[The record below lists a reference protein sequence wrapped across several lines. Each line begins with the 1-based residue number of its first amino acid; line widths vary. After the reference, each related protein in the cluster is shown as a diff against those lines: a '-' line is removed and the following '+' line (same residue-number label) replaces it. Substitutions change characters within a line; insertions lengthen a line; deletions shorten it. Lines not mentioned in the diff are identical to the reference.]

1 MFLTTIR
8 TPLSHVLLSACLVL
22 FSSLSLAQAEI
33 PEAKVSQGIEY
44 ISGGIG
50 SEESDAMLALGKKWP
65 LVLEFSQDHPQRPL
79 WVADVKVKILD
90 QKKKVIFEALSDGP
104 IMLLKMTAGK
114 YDAEYTF
121 EGKVLKRSLVVEEG
135 KFQKQSVVWPQ

>member
-1 MFLTTIR
+1 MLLTAIN
-8 TPLSHVLLSACLVL
+8 TPLSRVVLSACLAL
-22 FSSLSLAQAEI
+22 FSTLSLAQADI
-33 PEAKVSQGIEY
+33 PEAKVSQGIEF

-65 LVLEFSQDHPQRPL
+65 LTLEFSQDHPQRPL
-79 WVADVKVKILD
+79 WVADVTVKILD
-90 QKKKVIFEALSDGP
+90 QKKKLVFEALSDGP
-104 IMLLKMTAGK
+104 IMLLKITAGK

-135 KFQKQSVVWPQ
+135 KFQKQSVVWPR

>member
-1 MFLTTIR
+1 MLLTVIS
-8 TPLSHVLLSACLVL
+8 TPLSRVLLSACLVL
-22 FSSLSLAQAEI
+22 FTSLSMAQADI
-33 PEAKVSQGIEY
+33 PEAKISQGIEY

-65 LVLEFSQDHPQRPL
+65 LTLEFSQDHPQRPL
-79 WVADVKVKILD
+79 WVADVTVKILD
-90 QKKKVIFEALSDGP
+90 QKKKLVFEALSDGP

-121 EGKVLKRSLVVEEG
+121 EGKVLKRPLVVEEG
-135 KFQKQSVVWPQ
+135 KFQKQSIVWPR

>member
-1 MFLTTIR
+1 MFLTAIR

-22 FSSLSLAQAEI
+22 FSSLSLAQADI

-121 EGKVLKRSLVVEEG
+121 EGKILKRSLVVEEG
-135 KFQKQSVVWPQ
+135 KFQKQSIVWPR

>member
-1 MFLTTIR
+1 MLLTAIS
-8 TPLSHVLLSACLVL
+8 TPLSRVLLSACLVL
-22 FSSLSLAQAEI
+22 FSSLSLAQADI

-79 WVADVKVKILD
+79 WVADVMVKILD
-90 QKKKVIFEALSDGP
+90 QKKKLVFEALSDGP

-121 EGKVLKRSLVVEEG
+121 EGKVLKRPLVVEEG
-135 KFQKQSVVWPQ
+135 KFQKQSVVWPR

>member
-1 MFLTTIR
+1 MFLRVIR
-8 TPLSHVLLSACLVL
+8 APLSRILFSACLVF
-22 FSSLSLAQAEI
+22 FSSFSLAQVDI
-33 PEAKVSQGIEY
+33 PETKVAQGIEY

-50 SEESDAMLALGKKWP
+50 SEESDALLALGKKWP

-79 WVADVKVKILD
+79 WVADVTVKIID
-90 QKKKVIFEALSDGP
+90 QKKMLVFEALCEGP
-104 IMLLKMTAGK
+104 IILLKINPGK
-114 YDAEYTF
+114 YDAEYSF

>member
-1 MFLTTIR
+1 MSLILNNN
-8 TPLSHVLLSACLVL
+8 LSYDD
-22 FSSLSLAQAEI
+22 I
-33 PEAKVSQGIEY
+33 
-44 ISGGIG
+44 
-50 SEESDAMLALGKKWP
+50 
-65 LVLEFSQDHPQRPL
+65 
-79 WVADVKVKILD
+79 KILNNIANYHNNLRITNNNIYKYMKD
-90 QKKKVIFEALSDGP
+90 TTNNNYLIEDDINLLQTMYQKKKVIFEALSDGP

>member
-1 MFLTTIR
+1 MFLTAIR
-8 TPLSHVLLSACLVL
+8 TPLSRVLLSACLVL
-22 FSSLSLAQAEI
+22 FSSLSLAQADI

-65 LVLEFSQDHPQRPL
+65 LVLEFSQEHPQRPL

-121 EGKVLKRSLVVEEG
+121 EGKFLKRSLVVEEG

>member
-1 MFLTTIR
+1 MFLIAIR
-8 TPLSHVLLSACLVL
+8 TPLSRVLLSACLVL
-22 FSSLSLAQAEI
+22 FSSLSLAQADI

-79 WVADVKVKILD
+79 WVADVTVKILD
-90 QKKKVIFEALSDGP
+90 QKKKVIFEALSEGP
-104 IMLLKMTAGK
+104 IMLLKMNPGK
-114 YDAEYTF
+114 YDAEYSF

-135 KFQKQSVVWPQ
+135 KFQKQSVVWPR

>member
-1 MFLTTIR
+1 MFLTAIR
-8 TPLSHVLLSACLVL
+8 APLSHVLLSTCLVL
-22 FSSLSLAQAEI
+22 FSSLSLAQADI
-33 PEAKVSQGIEY
+33 PDAKISQGIEY

-79 WVADVKVKILD
+79 WVADVTVKILD
-90 QKKKVIFEALSDGP
+90 QKKKVVFEALSEGP
-104 IMLLKMTAGK
+104 IMLLKMNPGK

-135 KFQKQSVVWPQ
+135 KFQKQSVVWPR

>member
-1 MFLTTIR
+1 MFLTAIR
-8 TPLSHVLLSACLVL
+8 TPLSHVLLSACLV
-22 FSSLSLAQAEI
+22 FVSSLSLAQADI

-65 LVLEFSQDHPQRPL
+65 LTLEFSQDHPQRPL
-79 WVADVKVKILD
+79 WVADVTVKILD
-90 QKKKVIFEALSDGP
+90 QKKKLVFEALSDGP

-135 KFQKQSVVWPQ
+135 KFQKQSIVWPR

>member
-1 MFLTTIR
+1 MFLTAIR
-8 TPLSHVLLSACLVL
+8 TPLSRVLLSACLVL
-22 FSSLSLAQAEI
+22 FSSLSLAQADI
-33 PEAKVSQGIEY
+33 PESKVSQGIEY

-79 WVADVKVKILD
+79 WVADVTVKIID
-90 QKKKVIFEALSDGP
+90 QKKKVVFEALSDGP
-104 IMLLKMTAGK
+104 IMLLKMNPGK
-114 YDAEYTF
+114 YDAEYSF

-135 KFQKQSVVWPQ
+135 KFQKQSIVWPR

>member
-1 MFLTTIR
+1 MLLTAIR
-8 TPLSHVLLSACLVL
+8 TPLSRVLLSVCLVF
-22 FSSLSLAQAEI
+22 FSSLSLAQVEI
-33 PEAKVSQGIEY
+33 PEAKISQGIEY

-79 WVADVKVKILD
+79 WIADVTVKIID
-90 QKKKVIFEALSDGP
+90 QKKKVVFEALSEGP
-104 IMLLKMTAGK
+104 IMLLKINAGK
-114 YDAEYTF
+114 YDAEYSF

-135 KFQKQSVVWPQ
+135 KLQKQSVVWPR

>member
-1 MFLTTIR
+1 MFLTAIR
-8 TPLSHVLLSACLVL
+8 APLSRVLLSTCLVL
-22 FSSLSLAQAEI
+22 FSSLSLAQADI
-33 PEAKVSQGIEY
+33 PDAKIYQGIEY

-79 WVADVKVKILD
+79 WVADVTVKIFD
-90 QKKKVIFEALSDGP
+90 QKKKVVFEALSEGP
-104 IMLLKMTAGK
+104 IMLLKMNPGK

-135 KFQKQSVVWPQ
+135 KFQKQSVVWPR

>member
-1 MFLTTIR
+1 MLLTAIR
-8 TPLSHVLLSACLVL
+8 TPLSRVVLSACLVF
-22 FSSLSLAQAEI
+22 FSSLSLAQADI

-79 WVADVKVKILD
+79 WVADVTVKILD
-90 QKKKVIFEALSDGP
+90 QKKKVVFEALSEGP
-104 IMLLKMTAGK
+104 IMLLKMNPGK
-114 YDAEYTF
+114 YDAEYSF
-121 EGKVLKRSLVVEEG
+121 EGKVLKRTLVVEEG
-135 KFQKQSVVWPQ
+135 KFQKQSVVWPR

>member
-1 MFLTTIR
+1 MLLTTIR
-8 TPLSHVLLSACLVL
+8 TPLSRALCSLCLVL
-22 FSSLSLAQAEI
+22 FSSLSMAQVEI
-33 PEAKVSQGIEY
+33 PEAKVAQGIEY

-50 SEESDAMLALGKKWP
+50 SEESDALLSLGKKWP

-79 WVADVKVKILD
+79 WVADVTVKILD
-90 QKKKVIFEALSDGP
+90 QKKKVVFEALSDGP

-114 YDAEYTF
+114 YDAEYSF
-121 EGKVLKRSLVVEEG
+121 EGKVLKRTLVVEEG

>member
-90 QKKKVIFEALSDGP
+90 QKKKIIFEALSDGP

>member
-1 MFLTTIR
+1 MLLTAIL
-8 TPLSHVLLSACLVL
+8 TPLSRVLLSICLVL
-22 FSSLSLAQAEI
+22 FSGLSLAQVDI
-33 PEAKVSQGIEY
+33 PDAKVSQGIEY

-50 SEESDAMLALGKKWP
+50 SEESDAMLVLGKKWP

-79 WVADVKVKILD
+79 WVADVTVKILD
-90 QKKKVIFEALSDGP
+90 QKKKIVFEALSDGP
-104 IMLLKMTAGK
+104 IMLLKMNPGK
-114 YDAEYTF
+114 YDAEYSF

>member
-1 MFLTTIR
+1 MLITAVR
-8 TPLSHVLLSACLVL
+8 TPLSHVLLSICLVF
-22 FSSLSLAQAEI
+22 FSSLSLAQVEI
-33 PEAKVSQGIEY
+33 PEAKVTQGIEY

-79 WVADVKVKILD
+79 WVADVTVKILD
-90 QKKKVIFEALSDGP
+90 QKKKIVFEALSDGP
-104 IMLLKMTAGK
+104 IMLLKMNPGK
-114 YDAEYTF
+114 YDAEYSF

-135 KFQKQSVVWPQ
+135 KFQKQSVIWPQ